1 MRVDWRSQIVDWRSQ
16 ITECARLAFE
26 GRVLRFTALAIHCGA
41 LNAVIVADYGRWHD
55 YDRLNTSVGPQFQQI
70 DD

>member
-1 MRVDWRSQIVDWRSQ
+1 
-16 ITECARLAFE
+16 
-26 GRVLRFTALAIHCGA
+26 LAIHCGA